1 MSQIAV
7 IAITVV
13 TEAPEFGQG
22 DTEASPQPDP
32 SASWI
37 TDNAAVAK
45 APPMRPRPPVNA
57 SACKVRPASSFAHH
71 PVGLRLGSRAAKRN
85 LECA

>member
-7 IAITVV
+7 IGVTVV
-13 TEAPEFGQG
+13 TEASEFGQG
-22 DTEASPQPDP
+22 DTDASLQPDP
-32 SASWI
+32 NASRI
-37 TDNAAVAK
+37 TDIAAVAK

-71 PVGLRLGSRAAKRN
+71 PVGLRLDSRAKRN

>member
-7 IAITVV
+7 IAVTVV

-32 SASWI
+32 SASRI
-37 TDNAAVAK
+37 TDNTAVAK
-45 APPMRPRPPVNA
+45 TPPWATPGLEL
-57 SACKVRPASSFAHH
+57 FAHH
-71 PVGLRLGSRAAKRN
+71 PVSASAATPP
-85 LECA
+85 